1 MVQRAVDRSGDRPES
16 GSPPVGRLRSMA
28 AAIGCITVV
37 GFSLSLTLPL
47 LSLMLE
53 ARGISDTWIGINT
66 AVGGLAALIISPVT
80 AGLVRRFGTTRLIY
94 LSIAAGCISILL
106 LSPAPFW
113 LWFPLRFVLTAA
125 ITILFVVSEFW
136 INATALDHNRGLI
149 MGIYATVLSLGY
161 ALGPAV
167 VAVFGSASAV
177 PLAIA
182 VAALLFAAI
191 PVALAGR
198 VVPTV
203 EGRPSFRF
211 VALLM
216 VAPAA
221 MLAALVFGVGE
232 STMFAFMALWGT
244 RNGLTEASA
253 ALLITMAGLGNLLFQ
268 IPIGLIADRA
278 NRTLA
283 LAVCGLIG
291 FVGAALLPLALGT
304 PWQVFAVVFVWGGLS
319 AGLYTVG
326 LTQLGARFSGAD
338 LAAANGLFI
347 MLYALG
353 MLAGPAVGGAA
364 LDIWPVHGLPLA
376 IAMFFGLYAVFAF
389 IRWAFATRGEEQRS
403 NP

>member
-1 MVQRAVDRSGDRPES
+1 
-16 GSPPVGRLRSMA
+16 MA

-53 ARGISDTWIGINT
+53 ARGISDTWIGLNT
-66 AVGGLAALIISPVT
+66 AVSGLAALIISPIT

-94 LSIAAGCISILL
+94 ISIAAGCLSLLL
-106 LSPAPFW
+106 LSPSPFW
-113 LWFPLRFVLTAA
+113 LWFPLRFVLAGA

-136 INATALDHNRGLI
+136 INATALNHNRGLI

-167 VAVFGSASAV
+167 VAIFGSASAI

-191 PVALAGR
+191 PVAMAGR
-198 VVPTV
+198 FVPKV
-203 EGRPSFRF
+203 EGRPSYRF
-211 VALLM
+211 AAILM

-221 MLAALVFGVGE
+221 TLAALVFGVGE

-268 IPIGLIADRA
+268 IPLGLVADRA
-278 NRTLA
+278 NRTLT
-283 LAVCGLIG
+283 LAFCGLIG
-291 FVGAALLPLALGT
+291 FAGAALLPFALGT
-304 PWQVFAVVFVWGGLS
+304 PWLVFAVIFVWGGLS

-338 LAAANGLFI
+338 LASANGLFI
-347 MLYALG
+347 MFYSLG
-353 MLAGPAVGGAA
+353 MLAGPAVGGMA
-364 LDIWPVHGLPLA
+364 LDTWPVFGLPLA
-376 IAMFFGLYAVFAF
+376 IAMFFGLYAAFAF
-389 IRWAFATRGEEQRS
+389 VRWAYTALSE
-403 NP
+403 